1 MDTLSAV
8 YTDSCYVTFA
18 AKWCEQGQRVS
29 VSGRAV
35 RLMNGGTEMQNMII
49 TCGREG
55 AGARL
60 TSFWAGNSP
69 TIGPGTHTY
78 THTGQF
84 DFEWTHP
91 QCLNEARESSRYSQE
106 SISLDRT
113 CTDTLCLFGASTVS
127 RSCRDTDGRV
137 DAQRVA
143 GNIVANGII
152 NTTEIWSSIRYLN
165 GHI

>member
-1 MDTLSAV
+1 M
-8 YTDSCYVTFA
+8 
-18 AKWCEQGQRVS
+18 
-29 VSGRAV
+29 
-35 RLMNGGTEMQNMII
+35 M
-49 TCGREG
+49 
-55 AGARL
+55 
-60 TSFWAGNSP
+60 WAGP
-69 TIGPGTHTY
+69 TCLSVWESSQVNERRHRNAEHDHYLWQGGSRSQVDIILSGELSHYWTWYTY
-78 THTGQF
+78 IHTHTGQF
-84 DFEWTHP
+84 DTEWTHP
-91 QCLNEARESSRYSQE
+91 QRLNEARESSRYSQE

>member
-78 THTGQF
+78 THRSVWHWMNTPTASKWSLWKQQILTGVHLSGQDVHGHLVSLRGF
-84 DFEWTHP
+84 DCQPILQGHRRTGWCTEGG
-91 QCLNEARESSRYSQE
+91 REHCCKR
-106 SISLDRT
+106 
-113 CTDTLCLFGASTVS
+113 
-127 RSCRDTDGRV
+127 
-137 DAQRVA
+137 
-143 GNIVANGII
+143 
-152 NTTEIWSSIRYLN
+152 
-165 GHI
+165 HH